1 MYPDSELT
9 ACPTCEGLGLIAN
22 NLWGKPEFLHKVP
35 SPRFE
40 GYFTFTADHKMSVA

>member
-9 ACPTCEGLGLIAN
+9 PCAECGTLGMLAPNIY
-22 NLWGKPEFLHKVP
+22 GKTEFVHKVP

-40 GYFTFTADHKMSVA
+40 GYFTFVAECVIKS